1 MVRYLSNTVDII
13 PVLRGSGR
21 TTQVTLR
28 YERTKT
34 CGGTYPQKYTVW
46 GAISLSASKRKRGR
60 YGKGRIDAE
69 PTVLFFASCKLPNVF

>member
-1 MVRYLSNTVDII
+1 MVWYLAHIMDII
-13 PVLRGSGR
+13 PAVRDSGR
-21 TTQVTLR
+21 KTRVTLGE
-28 YERTKT
+28 ERTKT

-69 PTVLFFASCKLPNVF
+69 PTVFFACVL